1 MAPKSYK
8 RIGIRRDNNLGD
20 LADTR
25 SGLNN
30 LLDTLVDGSSTFI
43 SEDLDAIRNIFSYN
57 LSSAG
62 YRQII
67 GSRVEFS
74 TSSGGREDFL
84 PRITY
89 QNKLDKLKVFSGT
102 PRINGGNGL
111 TAKYYNSNQV
121 INPIPIT
128 GTVFTGTPITTNN
141 FWEAGNF
148 NYAQKII
155 PEAINANGG
164 VEWSGY
170 FIPTASGQHTFNVST
185 SALMS
190 FEFETEGYTSGIGT
204 YTQHSRIGLTTTLT
218 GTATINTNT
227 VTLAA
232 GTVGILTIT
241 SFIGVGQSVFNTTGI
256 HTGTVVASYNRTSG
270 VITLTPPSGQAN
282 AVYTAITSG
291 NIVFSK
297 AIGQDTSISHTTYAL
312 EAQRRY
318 HIRAR
323 YYIPQSFDAIGV
335 VRNINFDILYPGSS
349 SDGDLRYNYLYASDY
364 DFSNAAKG
372 QFNIFSDNSIFS
384 GGGTLGSNA
393 SSAEYV
399 KIKSTKKIDIKYA
412 PKTSLVAITKAT
424 VSGTTTN
431 GTKIISISNTSGIE
445 IGNFIFGTGIPENTV
460 VNDIVINNFIIT
472 NNASTGSGSTTL
484 TFIDHRGFVKR
495 GVGSISGTT
504 LTLSAGNNTTNLKSK
519 MVVIGDT
526 VTQYTGITT
535 GVSSSTVTVSPSQTV
550 GAGTTFY
557 FYQSRGLINE
567 GLAAFC
573 VPGTTTCI
581 FTSSN
586 INAGVTLLNVTS
598 TAGVANGM
606 RVLGAQFAS
615 GTTVSSFIADTSITI
630 SQATTAALLSG
641 GNFTVTSTP
650 AEGGDRSL
658 CCPPTDTSPPFNPT
672 EKGLETKNS
681 PDGPNLKINSGNI
694 KFDSLTATV
703 SGGNITNIASNN
715 LPTEFS
721 TKRIQIQTASGPFDI
736 LCV

>member
-8 RIGIRRDNNLGD
+8 RIGIRRDNNLRD
-20 LADTR
+20 LEDTR

-30 LLDTLVDGSSTFI
+30 LLDTLVDGASSETFI

-67 GSRVEFS
+67 GSGTKFTNNNGVNV
-74 TSSGGREDFL
+74 DFL

-89 QNKLDKLKVFSGT
+89 QNKLDKLKVFSGI
-102 PRINGGNGL
+102 PRSLGGNGL
-111 TAKYYNSNQV
+111 TAKYYNFNQV
-121 INPIPIT
+121 SENT
-128 GTVFTGTPITTNN
+128 QAVFSGTPIKQDN

-148 NYAQKII
+148 DYVQKII

-170 FIPTASGQHTFNVST
+170 FIPTSSGQHTFNVST

-204 YTQHSRIGLTTTLT
+204 YTEHSRIGLSSTFVGSGDVGNIITL
-218 GTATINTNT
+218 ATPANTN
-227 VTLAA
+227 
-232 GTVGILTIT
+232 
-241 SFIGVGQSVFNTTGI
+241 FIGVGQSVSNANI
-256 HTGTVVASYNRTSG
+256 VVGTVVASYSRSDG
-270 VITLTPPSGQAN
+270 VINLTPPTGSAN
-282 AVYTAITSG
+282 AITSTITSG

-323 YYIPQSFDAIGV
+323 YYIPQAINAIGV

-349 SDGDLRYNYLYASDY
+349 STSNLRYNYLYASDY
-364 DFSNAAKG
+364 DFSDAAKG
-372 QFNIFSDNSIFS
+372 QFNIFTDNSILS
-384 GGGTLGSNA
+384 GGGTLGSIV
-393 SSAEYV
+393 SSTGYV

-460 VNDIVINNFIIT
+460 VNDIVINTFIIT
-472 NNASTGSGSTTL
+472 NNASTASNATTL

-504 LTLSAGNNTTNLKSK
+504 LTLSAGNTTNLKSK

-535 GVSSSTVTVSPSQTV
+535 GVSASEVTVSPSQTV

-573 VPGTTTCI
+573 VPAVTRCM
-581 FTSSN
+581 FTSTPTASGATVLN
-586 INAGVTLLNVTS
+586 IIDTT
-598 TAGVANGM
+598 GVANGM

-615 GTTVSSFIADTSITI
+615 GTTVSSFTGTSITI
-630 SQATTAALLSG
+630 NPATIAGIASG

-650 AEGGDRSL
+650 AEEGDRSL
-658 CCPPTDTSPPFNPT
+658 CCPPTDTSPPFSPT
-672 EKGLETKNS
+672 EKGLETTA
-681 PDGPNLKINSGNI
+681 GFPNLKINAGNV

-703 SGGNITNIASNN
+703 SGGNITNIASNDV
-715 LPTEFS
+715 S
-721 TKRIQIQTASGPFDI
+721 TKRIEIQTASGLFNI
-736 LCV
+736 LCA

>member
-20 LADTR
+20 LADAR
-25 SGLNN
+25 LSLNN
-30 LLDTLVDGSSTFI
+30 LLDTLVDGESSTFI

-57 LSSAG
+57 LSSGG

-67 GSRVEFS
+67 GSKAQFTNNNGVNV
-74 TSSGGREDFL
+74 DFL

-89 QNKLDKLKVFSGT
+89 QNQLDKFKVFSGV
-102 PRINGGNGL
+102 PRVSGGDGL
-111 TAKYYNSNQV
+111 TAKYYNFNQV
-121 INPIPIT
+121 FED
-128 GTVFTGTPITTNN
+128 TVGIFSGTPFKVDN

-148 NYAQKII
+148 NYTGKIT
-155 PEAINANGG
+155 PEAVNANGG

-170 FIPTASGQHTFNVST
+170 FIPTSSGQHTFSVNT

-204 YTQHSRIGLTTTLT
+204 YTEHSRIGISSTFV
-218 GTATINTNT
+218 GSGGVGNVI
-227 VTLAA
+227 TLATPA
-232 GTVGILTIT
+232 DTN
-241 SFIGVGQSVFNTTGI
+241 FIGIGQSVSNATGI
-256 HTGTVVASYNRTSG
+256 HTGTVVASYIRTSG
-270 VITLTPPSGQAN
+270 VINLTPPSGQAN
-282 AVYTAITSG
+282 AVYAIITSG

-297 AIGQDTSISHTTYAL
+297 AIGQDTIITHSTYAL

-323 YYIPQSFDAIGV
+323 YYIPQSIDAIGV
-335 VRNINFDILYPGSS
+335 IRNINFDISYPGI
-349 SDGDLRYNYLYASDY
+349 GVGNLRYNYLFSSDY
-364 DFSNAAKG
+364 DFSDAAKG
-372 QFNIFSDNSIFS
+372 QFNIFSDNSILS
-384 GGGTLGSNA
+384 GGGTLGSIA
-393 SSAEYV
+393 SSAGYV

-431 GTKIISISNTSGIE
+431 GTKTISISNTSGIE

-460 VNDIVINNFIIT
+460 VNDIIVNSFIIT
-472 NNASTGSGSTTL
+472 NNASTASGSATL

-504 LTLSAGNNTTNLKSK
+504 LTLSSGNTTDVKSK

-535 GVSSSTVTVSPSQTV
+535 IGLASTVTVSPSQTV
-550 GAGTTFY
+550 GAGTTLY
-557 FYQSRGLINE
+557 FYQSKGLIDE

-573 VPGTTTCI
+573 VLAVTRCM
-581 FTSSN
+581 FTSTPTDP
-586 INAGVTLLNVTS
+586 GVTSLNIVDT
-598 TAGVANGM
+598 TGVALGM
-606 RVLGAQFAS
+606 RVLGAQFGV
-615 GTTVSSFIADTSITI
+615 GTTVTNFTGTTIDIDPATIAGI
-630 SQATTAALLSG
+630 ASG

-650 AEGGDRSL
+650 EGEGDRSL
-658 CCPPTDTSPPFNPT
+658 CCPPTDTSPPFSPT
-672 EKGLETKNS
+672 EDGLETTV
-681 PDGPNLKINSGNI
+681 GFPNLKINAGNV

-703 SGGNITNIASNN
+703 SGGNITNTNIDGSDA
-715 LPTEFS
+715 S
-721 TKRIQIQTASGPFDI
+721 TKRIPIQTASGLFNI

>member
-20 LADTR
+20 LADAR
-25 SGLNN
+25 LSLNN
-30 LLDTLVDGSSTFI
+30 LLDTLAAGGSSTFI

-57 LSSAG
+57 LSSGG

-67 GSRVEFS
+67 GSKAQFTNNNGVNV
-74 TSSGGREDFL
+74 DFL

-89 QNKLDKLKVFSGT
+89 QNQLDKFKVFSGV
-102 PRINGGNGL
+102 PRVSGGDGL
-111 TAKYYNSNQV
+111 TAKYYNFNQV
-121 INPIPIT
+121 FED
-128 GTVFTGTPITTNN
+128 TVGIFSGTPFKVDN

-148 NYAQKII
+148 NYTGKIT
-155 PEAINANGG
+155 PEAVNANGG

-170 FIPTASGQHTFNVST
+170 FIPTSSGQHTFSVNT

-204 YTQHSRIGLTTTLT
+204 YTEHSRIGISSTFVGSGLLNSNL
-218 GTATINTNT
+218 I
-227 VTLAA
+227 TLATPA
-232 GTVGILTIT
+232 NTQ
-241 SFIGVGQSVFNTTGI
+241 FIGIGQSVFNNTGI
-256 HTGTVVASYNRTSG
+256 HTGTVVASYNRSNG
-270 VITLTPPSGQAN
+270 DIALTPPSGQAN
-282 AVYTAITSG
+282 AVYDPITSG

-297 AIGQDTSISHTTYAL
+297 AIGQDTRITHSTYAL

-323 YYIPQSFDAIGV
+323 YYIPQSIDAIGV
-335 VRNINFDILYPGSS
+335 IRNINFDISYPGAASN
-349 SDGDLRYNYLYASDY
+349 GDLRYNYLYASDY

-372 QFNIFSDNSIFS
+372 QFNIFSDNSILS
-384 GGGTLGSNA
+384 GGGTLGSIA
-393 SSAEYV
+393 SSAGYV

-431 GTKIISISNTSGIE
+431 GTKTISISNTSGIE

-460 VNDIVINNFIIT
+460 VNDIVINSFITT
-472 NNASTGSGSTTL
+472 NNASTTSGSTTL
-484 TFIDHRGFVKR
+484 TFIDHRGFMKR

-504 LTLSAGNNTTNLKSK
+504 LTLSSGNTTNLKSK
-519 MVVIGDT
+519 MVVIGGT

-535 GVSSSTVTVSPSQTV
+535 TGFASTVTVSPSQTV
-550 GAGTTFY
+550 GAGTTLY
-557 FYQSRGLINE
+557 FYQSRGLIDE

-573 VPGTTTCI
+573 VPAVTRCM
-581 FTSSN
+581 FTSTPTDP
-586 INAGVTLLNVTS
+586 GVTSLNIVDT
-598 TAGVANGM
+598 TGVALGM
-606 RVLGAQFAS
+606 RVLGAQFGV
-615 GTTVSSFIADTSITI
+615 GTTVTNFTGTTIDIDPATIAGI
-630 SQATTAALLSG
+630 ASG

-650 AEGGDRSL
+650 EGEGDRSL
-658 CCPPTDTSPPFNPT
+658 CCPPTDTSPPFSPT
-672 EKGLETKNS
+672 EDGLETTV
-681 PDGPNLKINSGNI
+681 GFPNLKINAGNV

-703 SGGNITNIASNN
+703 SGGNITNTNIDGSDA
-715 LPTEFS
+715 S
-721 TKRIQIQTASGPFDI
+721 TKRIPIQTASGLFNI